1 MNPYKKAAR
10 FVIRFIAFG
19 LLLIGGL
26 NVTIELC
33 RRHEMNLAA
42 VVLNSLAF
50 LAGAVL
56 FLFSG
61 KLADKIADRLEG

>member
-10 FVIRFIAFG
+10 FVLRVIAFG

-26 NVTIELC
+26 NVTIELF

-42 VVLNSLAF
+42 VVLNSLVF

>member
-10 FVIRFIAFG
+10 FVIRVIAFG

-26 NVTIELC
+26 NVTIEFF
-33 RRHEMNLAA
+33 RRHDLNPAA
-42 VVLNSLAF
+42 IILNSLAF
-50 LAGAVL
+50 LGGAVL
-56 FLFSG
+56 FLCSG

>member
-10 FVIRFIAFG
+10 FVLRVIAFG

-26 NVTIELC
+26 NVTIELF
-33 RRHEMNLAA
+33 RRHDMNLAA
-42 VVLNSLAF
+42 VVLNSFAF

>member
-10 FVIRFIAFG
+10 FVLRVIAFG

>member
-26 NVTIELC
+26 NVTIELF

>member
-10 FVIRFIAFG
+10 FVLRVIAFG

-26 NVTIELC
+26 NVTIELF

>member
-10 FVIRFIAFG
+10 FVLRVIAFG
-19 LLLIGGL
+19 LFLIGGL

-50 LAGAVL
+50 FAGAVL

>member
-10 FVIRFIAFG
+10 FVLRVIAFG

-26 NVTIELC
+26 NVTIELF

-56 FLFSG
+56 FLCSG
-61 KLADKIADRLEG
+61 KLADTIAERLDG